1 MRRQICDLHERE
13 VIDCEAA
20 VEVVDHIVVEDSDH
34 SWVEDGNQI
43 EIEDECHVVVEDG
56 HPGEGGA
63 IDLGE
68 VERLE
73 IRDSWASEIWYIL
86 DSSYV

>member
-1 MRRQICDLHERE
+1 MMKLRGKQVTSQNLRRQICDLHERE

-20 VEVVDHIVVEDSDH
+20 VEVVDHIVVED
-34 SWVEDGNQI
+34 
-43 EIEDECHVVVEDG
+43 G

-73 IRDSWASEIWYIL
+73 IRDS
-86 DSSYV
+86 

>member
-1 MRRQICDLHERE
+1 MMKLRGKQVTSQNLRRQICDLHERK

-20 VEVVDHIVVEDSDH
+20 VEVVDHIVVEDSDR
-34 SWVEDGNQI
+34 SGVEEIAI
-43 EIEDECHVVVEDG
+43 ENECHVVVEDD

-68 VERLE
+68 VERLK
-73 IRDSWASEIWYIL
+73 IRDS
-86 DSSYV
+86 

>member
-1 MRRQICDLHERE
+1 MIKLRGKQVASWNLRRQICDLHERE

-20 VEVVDHIVVEDSDH
+20 VEVVDHIVVED
-34 SWVEDGNQI
+34 
-43 EIEDECHVVVEDG
+43 G

-63 IDLGE
+63 IDLDE

-73 IRDSWASEIWYIL
+73 IRDS
-86 DSSYV
+86 

>member
-13 VIDCEAA
+13 VNDCEAV
-20 VEVVDHIVVEDSDH
+20 VEVVDHI
-34 SWVEDGNQI
+34 
-43 EIEDECHVVVEDG
+43 VVEDG

-68 VERLE
+68 VARLK
-73 IRDSWASEIWYIL
+73 IRDS
-86 DSSYV
+86 